1 MRNLVFHF
9 TVFLGMFRIDIQNF
23 ECVSDHFSYDSLVV
37 VIQSEYINLY
47 YIKRIKKLSPKVYP
61 WFHVV

>member
-1 MRNLVFHF
+1 MKNLVFYC

-47 YIKRIKKLSPKVYP
+47 YIKRIKNLAQKFILGSM
-61 WFHVV
+61 